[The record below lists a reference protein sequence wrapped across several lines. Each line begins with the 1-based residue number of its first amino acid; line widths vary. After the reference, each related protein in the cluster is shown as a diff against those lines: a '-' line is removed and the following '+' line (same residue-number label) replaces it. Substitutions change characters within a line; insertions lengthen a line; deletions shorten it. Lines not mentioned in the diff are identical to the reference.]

1 MKWRGAACSLI
12 LCVMACL
19 LVVAIRVRTLE
30 LRARTSE
37 VHRSSL
43 YVEAERD
50 RSVHE
55 LVRLVRQLRA
65 EGR

>member
-1 MKWRGAACSLI
+1 
-12 LCVMACL
+12 MACL

-43 YVEAERD
+43 YIEAERD

-65 EGR
+65 EGRE

>member
-30 LRARTSE
+30 L
-37 VHRSSL
+37 
-43 YVEAERD
+43 
-50 RSVHE
+50 
-55 LVRLVRQLRA
+55 LRA
-65 EGR
+65 SVPAEAVHIEQPAMTEVFRKILAKEAA